1 MTVVFIFI
9 VIVIVVIVKGCDR
22 NLILGR
28 KEEKKK
34 INFSFSE
41 TVIAM
46 VKNFF
51 FPPLSLFNSCFLSYT
66 YSRTQYTPSEMWNS
80 HTRTPARQEQPSGH
94 TWSLLSSHLL
104 ELLLWQK

>member
-1 MTVVFIFI
+1 MTVVFI
-9 VIVIVVIVKGCDR
+9 VIVIVIVKGCDR

-46 VKNFF
+46 VKYFF
-51 FPPLSLFNSCFLSYT
+51 SPFIFIQLMFFILHLF
-66 YSRTQYTPSEMWNS
+66 
-80 HTRTPARQEQPSGH
+80 
-94 TWSLLSSHLL
+94 
-104 ELLLWQK
+104 

>member
-51 FPPLSLFNSCFLSYT
+51 FPLYL
-66 YSRTQYTPSEMWNS
+66 YSTHVFYLT
-80 HTRTPARQEQPSGH
+80 
-94 TWSLLSSHLL
+94 LIL
-104 ELLLWQK
+104 ELNILLLKCGTLILRHQQGKNNPQGTHGVYFLLIC

>member
-1 MTVVFIFI
+1 MTVVFI
-9 VIVIVVIVKGCDR
+9 VIVIVKGCDR

-46 VKNFF
+46 VKYF

-80 HTRTPARQEQPSGH
+80 HTQTPARQEQPSGH